1 LQRLRKEF
9 ALLSV
14 EVRWAICKAFTSHI
28 KGAMA
33 KRGEQR
39 PPKVPAAEGDAT
51 SHNGGESGTPFPV
64 HEHVGRRLKEMFDE
78 VTVQPI
84 PDKFLKLL
92 EELEHRQSDGSGSTL
107 PDPAPAKPEPSK
119 GKPGKSK

>member
-1 LQRLRKEF
+1 
-9 ALLSV
+9 
-14 EVRWAICKAFTSHI
+14 
-28 KGAMA
+28 MA

-51 SHNGGESGTPFPV
+51 SHNRGEAGTAFPV
-64 HEHVGRRLKEMFDE
+64 HEHVGHRLKEMFDE

-92 EELEHRQSDGSGSTL
+92 EELEQRQSDR
-107 PDPAPAKPEPSK
+107 PDPAPAKPEPSQT
-119 GKPGKSK
+119 KPGKSK